1 MSWRARYLKG
11 SFKGVPFHVAD
22 DEVEGGKRVV
32 VHEYPGRD
40 DPATE
45 EFGRRGRRF
54 AVRGYTIGANY
65 DLQLAALA
73 LACETGGAGALVLP
87 QQGIRFVHCTY
98 VLTRTTNQEGGF
110 GTIDMEFVEAGGV
123 PGPTAT
129 VNPLA
134 VLTSAIVAAG
144 DALRVLGDR

>member
-1 MSWRARYLKG
+1 MSWRSRLLPA

-32 VHEYPGRD
+32 MHEYPGRD

-45 EFGRRGRRF
+45 EFGRKGRQV
-54 AVRGYTIGANY
+54 AVRGYTIGATY
-65 DLQLAALA
+65 DLQLAALVA
-73 LACETGGAGALVLP
+73 VCESRGAGTLVLP

-98 VLTRTTNQEGGF
+98 VLSRTTNQEGGF
-110 GTIDMEFVEAGGV
+110 GTIDLEFVEAGNA

-129 VNPLA
+129 TNPLA
-134 VLTSAIVAAG
+134 ALTSAIVAAG